1 MEKAVI
7 QFIIVGVFS
16 GKILCLDSTDKSK
29 CLFAYYI
36 DQLLMVN
43 TVRLEPLPY
52 FALGDKML
60 LQLSS
65 SMFLP
70 KMV

>member
-1 MEKAVI
+1 
-7 QFIIVGVFS
+7 
-16 GKILCLDSTDKSK
+16 
-29 CLFAYYI
+29 
-36 DQLLMVN
+36 MVN

-70 KMV
+70 KMVWDSYWQLYQCIEQCIMNDIPLSQQQWKYLNQLIV